1 MYLRSGALAVALLLA
16 GCAGG
21 PPKPGPESLDL
32 GETPSRPGASST
44 ASDPRDPFQGPNRA
58 MWAVNYDVLKRSGL
72 WQRFGQ
78 NRLFLDVHSAVEAY
92 RST

>member
-44 ASDPRDPFQGPNRA
+44 S
-58 MWAVNYDVLKRSGL
+58 
-72 WQRFGQ
+72 
-78 NRLFLDVHSAVEAY
+78 
-92 RST
+92 